1 MSNEIVIA
9 STGAVGIGRILSEI
23 CSVFVAQQQKSFALT
38 LGWGCQAEQDELWIP
53 VEVPVEALE
62 SVVDEKVR
70 LGVFRFG
77 DSDLYLSGQ
86 TFEFKICHEGDLHF
100 KSDSQDL
107 INAVRASWMT
117 LGHLVCTTDPA
128 AMDVN

>member
-1 MSNEIVIA
+1 MRQLFTYS
-9 STGAVGIGRILSEI
+9 R
-23 CSVFVAQQQKSFALT
+23 
-38 LGWGCQAEQDELWIP
+38 
-53 VEVPVEALE
+53 LE
-62 SVVDEKVR
+62 STVDEKVR

-86 TFEFKICHEGDLHF
+86 TFEVKICHEGDLHF